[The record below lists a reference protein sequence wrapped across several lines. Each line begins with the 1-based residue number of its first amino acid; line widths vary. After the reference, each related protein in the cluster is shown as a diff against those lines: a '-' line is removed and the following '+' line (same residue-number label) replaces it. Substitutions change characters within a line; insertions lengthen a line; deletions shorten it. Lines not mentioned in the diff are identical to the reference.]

1 MIFLHVVRAS
11 LVAQL
16 LKKEIHLQWRRPGFY
31 PWVVK
36 IPWRRKSQYSCLG
49 YYIHRGAWWPIVH
62 GVARVG
68 HDLATKSPLPLHV
81 VRHSES
87 FYFNLVYIFL
97 HLHVYSPKAPSWV
110 KMSSFSWS
118 LKLKKPF
125 CYLTQLCILVNYS
138 FLKLCVYL
146 AEQGLNS
153 SM

>member
-1 MIFLHVVRAS
+1 M
-11 LVAQL
+11 L
-16 LKKEIHLQWRRPGFY
+16 LGLPGGSAGKKKKKKSTCSAGDLGSIPELWRFPEEGNDNPF
-31 PWVVK
+31 
-36 IPWRRKSQYSCLG
+36 QYSCLG
-49 YYIHRGAWWPIVH
+49 HYIDRGAWWATVH

-68 HDLATKSPLPLHV
+68 HDLATKLPLPLHV

-87 FYFNLVYIFL
+87 FYFNLVCIFL

-125 CYLTQLCILVNYS
+125 CYLTQLCILVYYS

-146 AEQGLNS
+146 AE
-153 SM
+153 